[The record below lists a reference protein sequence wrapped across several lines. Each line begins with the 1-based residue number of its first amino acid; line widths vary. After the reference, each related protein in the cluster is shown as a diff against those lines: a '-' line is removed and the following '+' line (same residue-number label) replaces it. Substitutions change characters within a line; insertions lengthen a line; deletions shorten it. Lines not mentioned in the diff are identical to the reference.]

1 MTVATLI
8 PILALGALQSPVQA
22 SAQEPVVIDE
32 MLFIINDNIITRADV
47 MRASRRLSNGS
58 PPSPNEQN
66 QALQNLLTNTL
77 YMEGFLLNGGFSEM
91 LDGAVDDAIQ
101 QMVDQAG
108 SLAELNL
115 RLNNQGRTIA
125 DEEKRIRRQ
134 YANIFFLQA
143 EFGFVPVDG
152 THFKAKINV
161 SPSQLRAY
169 FEEHREDFKHDNRVR
184 ARVIILLNEQRT
196 DKRELI
202 QELHEIISSG
212 ELSFVEAA
220 KKHSQY
226 KPTLGGSTGSIKP
239 DDRSFQKPIRDFLA
253 SAISGQMST
262 PLELTNN
269 LGWAL
274 VLAEDVQKAGFT
286 PFADA
291 QMEIARILSR
301 GQQSDLQQQALNRI
315 AEHCYVW
322 AAPGLGPILDSLLG
336 RAIEEEL

>member
-58 PPSPNEQN
+58 PPSANEEN
-66 QALQNLLTNTL
+66 QALYDLLTDTL

-91 LDGAVDDAIQ
+91 LDGAVDDEIQ
-101 QMVDQAG
+101 QLVDHAG
-108 SLAELNL
+108 SLAELSM
-115 RLNNQGRTIA
+115 RLNIQGRTIA
-125 DEEKRIRRQ
+125 DEEKMIRRQ
-134 YANIFFLQA
+134 YANLFFLRA
-143 EFGFVPVDG
+143 EFGLVPVDG

-184 ARVIILLNEQRT
+184 ARIILLNKQQT
-196 DKRELI
+196 DNRAQI
-202 QELHEIISSG
+202 QELHEKISSG

-220 KKHSQY
+220 RKHSQY

-239 DDRSFQKPIRDFLA
+239 DYRGNNLVIRDFLTT
-253 SAISGQMST
+253 AISGQLST

-269 LGWAL
+269 HGWAL
-274 VLAEDVQKAGFT
+274 VLAEDVKKAGFT

-291 QMEIARILSR
+291 QLEIARLLSR
-301 GQQSDLQQQALNRI
+301 GQQNDLQQQALNRI